1 MYTDKDNND
10 KISINDLTSDEAELV
25 QAAVMQLAEQTDNKE
40 HARLLRRI
48 AMQIDKQL
56 TR

>member
-1 MYTDKDNND
+1 MQTTT
-10 KISINDLTSDEAELV
+10 ISDGTITINDLTPDEAGLI

-56 TR
+56 AR

>member
-1 MYTDKDNND
+1 MQTTT
-10 KISINDLTSDEAELV
+10 ISDGTITINDLTPDEAGLI